1 MRVAALRW
9 AHHHFIQGT
18 MLLYSS
24 WHEESICELSISG
37 VGGDY
42 RGTLSCMPLRNY
54 NKGWSQ
60 GLEIAS
66 DYNNLLW
73 LA

>member
-1 MRVAALRW
+1 MN
-9 AHHHFIQGT
+9 QQYT
-18 MLLYSS
+18 
-24 WHEESICELSISG
+24 
-37 VGGDY
+37 
-42 RGTLSCMPLRNY
+42 Y

-73 LA
+73 LAWVLEGPIGSLLALQAGLGLYIQVPSGVLTSDLHASLHKIMRAE